1 MDINLTLI
9 GQSISMILFVWFCM
23 KFVWPPIMQA
33 LSDRKKQIADGLAAG
48 ERGKQELEQAS
59 KSAADEMLIAKQKAA
74 EILAQA
80 EKRSSQ
86 VVEEA
91 KGLAQEEGDRIVSM
105 AKAEDEQEIVRA
117 REALRQN
124 VADLAVAGAAK
135 ILDREVDAKAHADLL
150 KNIKAEL

>member
-1 MDINLTLI
+1 MNINATLI
-9 GQSISMILFVWFCM
+9 AQTIMFILFVWFCM

-59 KSAADEMLIAKQKAA
+59 KSAADEMVMAKQKAA

-91 KGLAQEEGDRIVSM
+91 KSLAQEEGDRIVSM
-105 AKAEDEQEIVRA
+105 AKAEVEQEIVRA

>member
-1 MDINLTLI
+1 MNINATLI
-9 GQSISMILFVWFCM
+9 AQTIMFILFVWFCM

-105 AKAEDEQEIVRA
+105 AKADVEQEIVRA